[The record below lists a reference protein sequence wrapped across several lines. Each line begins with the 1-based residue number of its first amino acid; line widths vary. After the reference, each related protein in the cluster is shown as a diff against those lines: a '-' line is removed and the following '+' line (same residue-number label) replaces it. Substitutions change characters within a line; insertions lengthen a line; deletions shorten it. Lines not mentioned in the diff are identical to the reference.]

1 MNPKIVQFFLQD
13 VDECKTEGDQEGQE
27 TKEQAAK
34 EDNIDKSDNNLENVS
49 KVIEEEETTKNPNVT
64 AEPGL
69 ESNNDSGIVPNC
81 SQGLTTTDESA
92 ENSDHENQ
100 ISEKPSKAFEQV
112 EEQPNEEE
120 SLKLFLEPDT
130 EPMDADI
137 IPSSQK
143 EDIERSVSETSTP
156 VLAKKLQNL
165 GKNFDMEQLKE
176 TLSKKVSTQF
186 FPSFRDF

>member
-1 MNPKIVQFFLQD
+1 M
-13 VDECKTEGDQEGQE
+13 
-27 TKEQAAK
+27 
-34 EDNIDKSDNNLENVS
+34 
-49 KVIEEEETTKNPNVT
+49 T

-100 ISEKPSKAFEQV
+100 ISDKPSKAFEV

-130 EPMDADI
+130 EPMDADV

-176 TLSKKVSTQF
+176 TLSKKVRIKI
-186 FPSFRDF
+186 FPSFRIF

>member
-1 MNPKIVQFFLQD
+1 MPIFNTCRRGWMPNLIK
-13 VDECKTEGDQEGQE
+13 
-27 TKEQAAK
+27 
-34 EDNIDKSDNNLENVS
+34 KSLTVS
-49 KVIEEEETTKNPNVT
+49 NY
-64 AEPGL
+64 
-69 ESNNDSGIVPNC
+69 
-81 SQGLTTTDESA
+81 
-92 ENSDHENQ
+92 
-100 ISEKPSKAFEQV
+100 SKAFEQV

-176 TLSKKVSTQF
+176 TLSKKVSINF
-186 FPSFRDF
+186 FLLFVFFDILTIKRKVVFRVR

>member
-1 MNPKIVQFFLQD
+1 MN
-13 VDECKTEGDQEGQE
+13 
-27 TKEQAAK
+27 
-34 EDNIDKSDNNLENVS
+34 
-49 KVIEEEETTKNPNVT
+49 

-112 EEQPNEEE
+112 DEQPNEEE

-176 TLSKKVSTQF
+176 TLSKKVSTNF
-186 FPSFRDF
+186 FLTYRILCQKHYTA

>member
-1 MNPKIVQFFLQD
+1 MPKNNFESTNFVNFEELFIILVGLMMTWFIEKMLIFNTCRRGWMPNLI
-13 VDECKTEGDQEGQE
+13 K
-27 TKEQAAK
+27 
-34 EDNIDKSDNNLENVS
+34 KSWTVS
-49 KVIEEEETTKNPNVT
+49 NY
-64 AEPGL
+64 
-69 ESNNDSGIVPNC
+69 
-81 SQGLTTTDESA
+81 
-92 ENSDHENQ
+92 
-100 ISEKPSKAFEQV
+100 SKAF

-176 TLSKKVSTQF
+176 TLSKKVSINF
-186 FPSFRDF
+186 FLLFVFFDILTIKRKVVFRVR

>member
-1 MNPKIVQFFLQD
+1 MYL
-13 VDECKTEGDQEGQE
+13 
-27 TKEQAAK
+27 
-34 EDNIDKSDNNLENVS
+34 
-49 KVIEEEETTKNPNVT
+49 
-64 AEPGL
+64 
-69 ESNNDSGIVPNC
+69 VPLPSY

-100 ISEKPSKAFEQV
+100 ISDKPSKAFEQV
-112 EEQPNEEE
+112 EEEQPNEEE

-130 EPMDADI
+130 EPMDADV

-176 TLSKKVSTQF
+176 TLSKKVSIKF
-186 FPSFRDF
+186 FPSFRIF

>member
-1 MNPKIVQFFLQD
+1 MLIFNTCRRGWMPNLIK
-13 VDECKTEGDQEGQE
+13 
-27 TKEQAAK
+27 
-34 EDNIDKSDNNLENVS
+34 KSLTVS
-49 KVIEEEETTKNPNVT
+49 NY
-64 AEPGL
+64 
-69 ESNNDSGIVPNC
+69 
-81 SQGLTTTDESA
+81 
-92 ENSDHENQ
+92 
-100 ISEKPSKAFEQV
+100 SKAFEQV
-112 EEQPNEEE
+112 EEQPNEEEE

-176 TLSKKVSTQF
+176 TLSKKVSIKF
-186 FPSFRDF
+186 FPSFRIF

>member
-1 MNPKIVQFFLQD
+1 MWLSKSILNGKNHRNLCKFFF
-13 VDECKTEGDQEGQE
+13 
-27 TKEQAAK
+27 
-34 EDNIDKSDNNLENVS
+34 
-49 KVIEEEETTKNPNVT
+49 IEEYQFRSTFFVTPDRKFNNPYYH
-64 AEPGL
+64 
-69 ESNNDSGIVPNC
+69 
-81 SQGLTTTDESA
+81 
-92 ENSDHENQ
+92 SDHENQ
-100 ISEKPSKAFEQV
+100 ISDKPSKAFEQV

-176 TLSKKVSTQF
+176 TLSKKVSTNC
-186 FPSFRDF
+186 FPYFCIF

>member
-1 MNPKIVQFFLQD
+1 MSLP
-13 VDECKTEGDQEGQE
+13 
-27 TKEQAAK
+27 
-34 EDNIDKSDNNLENVS
+34 
-49 KVIEEEETTKNPNVT
+49 PY
-64 AEPGL
+64 
-69 ESNNDSGIVPNC
+69 

-100 ISEKPSKAFEQV
+100 ISDKPSKAFEQV
-112 EEQPNEEE
+112 EEEQPNEEE

-130 EPMDADI
+130 EPMDADV

-176 TLSKKVSTQF
+176 TLSKKVSIKF
-186 FPSFRDF
+186 FPSFRIF

>member
-1 MNPKIVQFFLQD
+1 MDSKMIMNFFFQD
-13 VDECKTEGDQEGQE
+13 VDECKTEGDPESQE
-27 TKEQAAK
+27 TKE
-34 EDNIDKSDNNLENVS
+34 DNVDKSDNNLENVS
-49 KVIEEEETTKNPNVT
+49 EVIEEEETTKPPNLT

-100 ISEKPSKAFEQV
+100 ISDKPSKAFEV

-130 EPMDADI
+130 EPMDADV

-176 TLSKKVSTQF
+176 TLSKKVRIKI
-186 FPSFRDF
+186 FPSFRIF